1 MEPLRVEIV
10 RKGIVEATHLVH
22 ALALDESGRSIA
34 AFGDAELV
42 TYWRSTAKP
51 LQAMAVVLTGAADA
65 FGLTQKELAIAC
77 GSHAGSAEHIAVV
90 REMLAKA
97 GLDESHLQCGVHEP
111 FDAEERNRLIRQGLE
126 PSPTHSNCSGKHA
139 AMLLTAKKIGAPLET
154 YRKPDHPVQKL
165 IAQVFVAATG
175 DKDLLQTAVADGCGA
190 PIWASSLLSIAVAFH
205 RFVAGKLP
213 SLDTSLPVELP
224 PNEAAGRLV
233 AAMAGNPEMVAN
245 RGHWNTKLIEATKGQ
260 FVGKGGA
267 EGLFAGAFRDGR
279 TVVVKCQDG
288 SHRATPFAIVAM
300 LTHLGWLKDGEA
312 EALAE
317 FRESPLK
324 NLHGEQ
330 VGTIRV
336 RFP

>member
-1 MEPLRVEIV
+1 
-10 RKGIVEATHLVH
+10 
-22 ALALDESGRSIA
+22 
-34 AFGDAELV
+34 
-42 TYWRSTAKP
+42 
-51 LQAMAVVLTGAADA
+51 
-65 FGLTQKELAIAC
+65 
-77 GSHAGSAEHIAVV
+77 
-90 REMLAKA
+90 
-97 GLDESHLQCGVHEP
+97 
-111 FDAEERNRLIRQGLE
+111 
-126 PSPTHSNCSGKHA
+126 
-139 AMLLTAKKIGAPLET
+139 MLLTAKKIGAPLET
-154 YRKPDHPVQKL
+154 YREPDHPVQKL

-175 DKDLLQTAVADGCGA
+175 DKDLPQTVIADGCGA
-190 PIWASSLLSIAVAFH
+190 PIWASSLFSIAVAFH

-213 SLDTSLPVELP
+213 SLDTSLPIELP

-233 AAMAGNPEMVAN
+233 AAMAAYPEMVAN

-300 LTHLGWLKDGEA
+300 LTHLGWLKDEEA
-312 EALAE
+312 KALAE